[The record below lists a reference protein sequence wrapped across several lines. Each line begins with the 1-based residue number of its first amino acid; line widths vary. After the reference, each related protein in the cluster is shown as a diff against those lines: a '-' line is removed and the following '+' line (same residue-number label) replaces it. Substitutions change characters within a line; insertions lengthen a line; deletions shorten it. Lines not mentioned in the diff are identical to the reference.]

1 MSSESR
7 VIEGS
12 HCPKTFGIFAFNVID
27 ILQYFQAKA
36 ALAEGTLT
44 KTMDSDLEEGSPA
57 ALTTAKVKAQLNAIE
72 DKINDIL
79 AADNQIGGCPA

>member
-36 ALAEGTLT
+36 ALAERTLT
-44 KTMDSDLEEGSPA
+44 ETVDGDLTAPNPTASEVKTR
-57 ALTTAKVKAQLNAIE
+57 LNLIE
-72 DKINDIL
+72 AKINDIL
-79 AADNQIGGCPA
+79 AADNQIGGCPT